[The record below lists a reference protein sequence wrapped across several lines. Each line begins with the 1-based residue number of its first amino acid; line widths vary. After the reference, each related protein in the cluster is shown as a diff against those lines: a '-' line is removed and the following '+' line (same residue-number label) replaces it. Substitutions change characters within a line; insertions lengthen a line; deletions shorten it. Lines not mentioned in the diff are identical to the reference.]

1 MRRRR
6 FVARAGGL
14 SIAWL
19 VAAAPGFAAPPAATA
34 GGVRVVPSSDGRIG
48 AFLVAGPLRP
58 TSTSKSPLWLD
69 VPVPG
74 VDESRLSPR
83 AEARIGEGETLLAWQ
98 LASSDGAGLD
108 LKAALSLTAKD
119 KDVVAYAGLVFDAP
133 KRGRYV
139 LLLGADDAV
148 RVMVDGKAVFSR
160 HELRPIRDDDDVI
173 PLDLSAG
180 PHTIVLKVH
189 QRDGAFGIRARLV
202 DDTWKP
208 TGSFVLPGTSH
219 ADAERIARKMSIVS
233 VDRGMTENGYE
244 PKVLVRFPEGLPRSP
259 ATTVSARVVARE
271 GDVLASVPASIV
283 PVIGAAVGEL
293 ELQLPAL
300 EGDALARVEERTLTV
315 EVDVGGR
322 IVRAPFTPRRATRL
336 AVRRALFALAGV
348 PSFRPPWLQ
357 SGSYESVEHLRRRLV
372 HLSSRGDADLEA
384 QAKEAREL
392 DVAASRIEA
401 QRDPFEGRTGPLR
414 RAYRSPVDGQPQPY
428 ALYVPESFRAAT
440 GATGATASAGS
451 APRRTWPLIVALH
464 GLNGK
469 PMAMLR
475 HFFGGDDPKR
485 DQEWEDRHVEDL
497 PSLDAFVLAP
507 SGHGNGMYRQLGQD
521 DVMRALDEVMSNYP
535 VDASRV
541 TVTGPS
547 MGGIGAASLAFRFP
561 DRFAAAAPLCG
572 YHSVFVRGD
581 VKGKTLRPWERFLA
595 EERSNVSWASNGRD
609 LPLFVVHGTQD
620 LPVEN
625 SGALIER
632 YEALKYPIVHEHP
645 ALGHNVWQ
653 PTYEDLKGAK
663 WLLGHSRNL
672 HPKSIHFRTARPR
685 EGRMAWALVE
695 ELAAPDAWGELDAQV
710 RTRSRIELTTRGIA
724 QMRVDRDDKLVDSA
738 APLEVVADGQKL
750 VFAPG
755 ELAQFHRE
763 PEGAWKAGARPA
775 LPSGALRKRSGL
787 SGPLR
792 DVFHEPLIFV
802 YGASDP
808 DEASANEEVAR
819 AFARIRYGVDVRY
832 PVMSDREF
840 LARGEPIANDRALF
854 LVGAA
859 HGNAVLRAIAGDL
872 PITITRERV
881 FVGPTQSYGGREVGA
896 AFVMPNPR
904 RPDRYVAVV
913 AGTNALGTVRAL
925 SLPDLVPDF
934 VVYDERVAPARGQQV
949 LGRGSVL
956 AAGFFKTDWTLP
968 PTWDDPL
975 LRARARAQER
985 TAAPSQ
991 APKLEGTTTPAEG
1004 E

>member
-1 MRRRR
+1 MIGRR
-6 FVARAGGL
+6 FVARAGAL
-14 SIAWL
+14 SIAL
-19 VAAAPGFAAPPAATA
+19 VVAAAPGLAAPPAAT
-34 GGVRVVPSSDGRIG
+34 GNGVRVVPSSEGRIG
-48 AFLVAGPLRP
+48 AFLVAGPFRP
-58 TSTSKSPLWLD
+58 TSTSKSPIWLD

-83 AEARIGEGETLLAWQ
+83 ADSRIGEGEALLPWQ

-119 KDVVAYAGLVFDAP
+119 KDVIAYASVVFNAP

-139 LLLGADDAV
+139 LLVGADDAL
-148 RVMVDGKAVFSR
+148 RVVVDGTVVFSR
-160 HELRPIRDDDDVI
+160 HELRPVRDDDDVI
-173 PLDLSAG
+173 ALDLSPG
-180 PHTIVLKVH
+180 PHTIVFKVH

-202 DDTWKP
+202 DETWKP
-208 TGSFVLPGTSH
+208 TGSFVLPGTTN
-219 ADAERIARKMSIVS
+219 ADAERIARKMSFVT
-233 VDRGMTENGYE
+233 VDRGMTEDGYE
-244 PKVLVRFPEGLPRSP
+244 PKIFVRFPEGLPRSP
-259 ATTVSARVVARE
+259 ATKVSARVVARE
-271 GDVLASVPASIV
+271 GDVLATVPASVV
-283 PVIGAAVGEL
+283 PVTGAAVGEL
-293 ELQLPAL
+293 ELEVPAL
-300 EGDALARVEERTLTV
+300 EGDVLARVEERTLSI

-336 AVRRALFALAGV
+336 AARRALFALASV
-348 PSFRPPWLQ
+348 PSIRPPWLQ

-372 HLSSRGDADLEA
+372 HLSSRADADLEA

-392 DVAASRIEA
+392 DAAAARIEA
-401 QRDPFEGRTGPLR
+401 QRDPFEGRTGPMR

-428 ALYVPESFRAAT
+428 ALYVPESFRAAAGGT
-440 GATGATASAGS
+440 GS

-521 DVMRALDEVMSNYP
+521 DVMRALDDVMSNYP

-581 VKGKTLRPWERFLA
+581 VKGKSLRPWERFLA

-653 PTYEDLKGAK
+653 PTYEGLKGAK

-672 HPKSIHFRTARPR
+672 HPQNIHFRTARPR

-724 QMRVDRDDKLVDSA
+724 QMRIDRDDRLVDAA

-763 PEGAWKAGARPA
+763 RDGAWKAGARPA
-775 LPSGALRKRSGL
+775 LPSGAPRKRSGL

-792 DVFHEPLIFV
+792 DVFHEPLLFV

-832 PVMSDREF
+832 PIMSDREF
-840 LARGEPIANDRALF
+840 LARGEPVANERALF

-859 HGNAVLRAIAGDL
+859 HGNAVLRAIAADL

-896 AFVMPNPR
+896 AFVVPNPR

-913 AGTNALGTVRAL
+913 AGTSPLGTVRAL

-956 AAGFFKTDWTLP
+956 AAGFFKTDWSLP
-968 PTWDDPL
+968 ATWDDPF
-975 LRARARAQER
+975 LRTRAGTSAIPPASKVDQ
-985 TAAPSQ
+985 T
-991 APKLEGTTTPAEG
+991 TTTPAQAE
-1004 E
+1004 